1 VNGKSPDRDVARDR
15 NAMSL
20 WYENNDIDCLRGY
33 WISDVR
39 PISPSR
45 RQSRHS
51 SLAYDF
57 FRIQASCAPNS
68 SAPDPSRAEYFRR
81 DSACNPRRQSTTDA
95 QSARAGKIRDGRRKC
110 LARSRRPREM
120 ERNQSLHHFF
130 LAHCCLTNG
139 VGPAADRPIQAS
151 RESLQGFLRYAGTG
165 IGPMSPPQKRQ
176 KKISPVQAAATRF
189 GRKKY
194 GMRRSS

>member
-1 VNGKSPDRDVARDR
+1 MKTETLIRLPGH
-15 NAMSL
+15 
-20 WYENNDIDCLRGY
+20 

-39 PISPSR
+39 PTSASR
-45 RQSRHS
+45 RQSRHC
-51 SLAYDF
+51 SLAYNF
-57 FRIQASCAPNS
+57 FRIRASCAPNS
-68 SAPDPSRAEYFRR
+68 SAPDPSAAEYFRR

-95 QSARAGKIRDGRRKC
+95 QSARAGKIRDGGRKC

-165 IGPMSPPQKRQ
+165 IGPMSPPSK
-176 KKISPVQAAATRF
+176 AAEKNLTSAGCRYTVRPEEIRYAKVF
-189 GRKKY
+189 VTSEIIALYQCR
-194 GMRRSS
+194 